1 MLRRLGPQFTRDSAA
16 VHGLACRYRFVC
28 FLRGLYECMS
38 LIKSGFAGTGIAA
51 VQGLSG
57 LTKGDSVFIQKQE
70 RITKAFLSSTVAVN
84 GLCTRSY
91 LSPSS
96 SFLQLTSDNPS
107 HSSPF
112 LTRIVVLI
120 AYRLWT
126 RQATLR
132 DSRKAFGL
140 TREAAIMA
148 ESGAIYSITL
158 ILVIATYASKSNSFN
173 VFLDMVSKR
182 S

>member
-1 MLRRLGPQFTRDSAA
+1 MITIIFDAFIVRFVSNVFFGANLTPLSASPMLRGLGPQCARDSAA

-28 FLRGLYECMS
+28 FLRGLHECMS

-96 SFLQLTSDNPS
+96 SSS
-107 HSSPF
+107 SSP
-112 LTRIVVLI
+112 R
-120 AYRLWT
+120 
-126 RQATLR
+126 
-132 DSRKAFGL
+132 
-140 TREAAIMA
+140 
-148 ESGAIYSITL
+148 ITL
-158 ILVIATYASKSNSFN
+158 PTPRHFSHAL
-173 VFLDMVSKR
+173 
-182 S
+182 